1 MGTTR
6 RPVPLVLLVLAL
18 TIGCGTRSPVAPSD
32 SESTPNGDV
41 GVPPQLHVSTFS
53 LAGWYSDKY
62 HYIPTLAV
70 TSSSKGWINIERLE
84 FREGGPDVPASE
96 DVLSSIHYHRQPQRL
111 PPGTTVELSPAGSV
125 LDFTSD
131 VELSAVTVT
140 VTFSDVNGR
149 SHTVSAVAQAP
160 SVSENRSA
168 AELAIQSFTVDGWV
182 GSGGRHHYW
191 PKLRLTEMS
200 GRSHVIIRQMTF
212 ELLDVGVD
220 GRIPTVNDPL
230 LVGAGGSISLSED
243 AYGWGPWLEI
253 DSRAMATRV
262 SLTVLFQD
270 ASGLGGSVSA
280 VAQVTR

>member
-1 MGTTR
+1 MVTTR
-6 RPVPLVLLVLAL
+6 RPIPLVLLVAAL

-32 SESTPNGDV
+32 SGSTPNGDV
-41 GVPPQLHVSTFS
+41 GVSPQLHVSTFS
-53 LAGWYSDKY
+53 LSGWYAGKY

-70 TSSSKGWINIERLE
+70 TSSSKGWINVEQLV

-111 PPGTTVELSPAGSV
+111 PPGATAVLSLTGSV
-125 LDFTSD
+125 LDFTTD
-131 VELSAVTVT
+131 VALSAVTVT

-149 SHTVSAVAQAP
+149 THTVSAVAQAP
-160 SVSENRSA
+160 AVSANRSA

-182 GSGGRHHYW
+182 GSRGRHHYW
-191 PKLRLTEMS
+191 PKLRLTETT

-220 GRIPTVNDPL
+220 GRIPRVMDSF

-243 AYGWGPWLEI
+243 AHGWGPWLEI

-270 ASGLGGSVSA
+270 ASGFGGSVSA
-280 VAQVTR
+280 VAQVMR

>member
-1 MGTTR
+1 MRRTR
-6 RPVPLVLLVLAL
+6 RPVPLVLLVTAL

-32 SESTPNGDV
+32 SGSTPNGDV
-41 GVPPQLHVSTFS
+41 GVSPQLHVSTFS
-53 LAGWYSDKY
+53 LSGWYAGTY

-70 TSSSKGWINIERLE
+70 TSSSTGWINVDRLE

-96 DVLSSIHYHRQPQRL
+96 DVLSSIHYRQRQRL
-111 PPGTTVELSPAGSV
+111 PPGATAVLSPTGSV
-125 LDFTSD
+125 LDFTTD
-131 VELSAVTVT
+131 VELSAVTAT

-149 SHTVSAVAQAP
+149 THTVSAVAQAP
-160 SVSENRSA
+160 AVSENRSA

-182 GSGGRHHYW
+182 DSRGRHHYW
-191 PKLRLTEMS
+191 PKLRLTETT

-220 GRIPTVNDPL
+220 GRIPTVNDSF

-243 AYGWGPWLEI
+243 AHGWGPWLEI
-253 DSRAMATRV
+253 DSKAMATRV
-262 SLTVLFQD
+262 SLVVLFQD
-270 ASGLGGSVSA
+270 ASGLGGLVSA